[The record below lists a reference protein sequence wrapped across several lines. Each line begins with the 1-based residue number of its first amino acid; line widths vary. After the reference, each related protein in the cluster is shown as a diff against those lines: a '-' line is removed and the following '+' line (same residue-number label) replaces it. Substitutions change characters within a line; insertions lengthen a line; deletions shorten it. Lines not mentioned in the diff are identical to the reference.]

1 MAIRK
6 VTSEEYSQL
15 SNHIQKVSGITLGVG
30 KEYLIETRLGPL
42 LEEFSCQ
49 SYLELFYKART
60 DQRGVVERRIIDAIS
75 TNETYFFRDIT
86 PFDLLQHKIIPDLI
100 DAKTTASHGIA
111 PVNIRI
117 WSAASSTGQEIYSI
131 AIVLKELNLN
141 PQKYRVQLLGTDIS
155 NAAIAQASYGRYNKF
170 EISRGLAPGRM
181 NRFFRQDGDGWQVS
195 DAIRATVTFQKLNLT
210 QPFFGLGKFDII
222 LCRNV
227 AIYFSP
233 AERSRL
239 YTKIASVLDPNG
251 YLLIGA
257 TESLTNDTDLFF
269 PQKYLRSVFYQRKTP
284 TSA

>member
-42 LEEFSCQ
+42 LEEFSCH
-49 SYLELFYKART
+49 SYIELFYKART

-75 TNETYFFRDIT
+75 TNETYFFRDIA

-100 DAKTTASHGIA
+100 DAKTTASSGIS

-181 NRFFRQDGDGWQVS
+181 KRFFRQDGDGWQVG

>member
-1 MAIRK
+1 LAIRK

-49 SYLELFYKART
+49 SYMELFYKART

-75 TNETYFFRDIT
+75 TNETYFFRDIA
-86 PFDLLQHKIIPDLI
+86 PFDLLQHKLIPDLI
-100 DAKTTASHGIA
+100 DAKTTASRGIT

-155 NAAIAQASYGRYNKF
+155 NAAITQASYGRYNKF

-181 NRFFRQDGDGWQVS
+181 NRFFQQDGDGWQVG

-257 TESLTNDTDLFF
+257 TESLTNDTDQFF